1 MIQVHTVPTLGVSH
15 TRSAAGVLTA
25 PGHRVRLS
33 RRTQPI
39 HEEES
44 DGEESEAEND
54 ARHAADEELPP
65 PHSVHQC
72 QTYDGEEEIGSSR
85 DGRQPD
91 GALVREASH
100 LNDGGT
106 VVPAHTKKALQED
119 KSRHK
124 GKKNYTKY
132 DLF

>member
-1 MIQVHTVPTLGVSH
+1 MIQVHTVSTLGVSH
-15 TRSAAGVLTA
+15 TRPAAGVPTA

-39 HEEES
+39 HEEEG

-65 PHSVHQC
+65 SHSVHQC

-106 VVPAHTKKALQED
+106 VVPAHTKKAYRKTSQDTRE
-119 KSRHK
+119 
-124 GKKNYTKY
+124 KKLYQI
-132 DLF
+132 